1 MKKNFSLFI
10 IYLVLQSPAESI
22 GLPLINDREN
32 RNTKNCIFKKLD
44 LAASKVYHKLLSP
57 IIQVFF

>member
-1 MKKNFSLFI
+1 MKKFFI
-10 IYLVLQSPAESI
+10 VHHLSSSTVTCRISS

-44 LAASKVYHKLLSP
+44 LAASKVYYKLLSP
-57 IIQVFF
+57 II

>member
-1 MKKNFSLFI
+1 MKKFSLFI
-10 IYLVLQSPAESI
+10 IHLVLQSPAESS

-44 LAASKVYHKLLSP
+44 LAASKVYYKLLSP
-57 IIQVFF
+57 II